1 MLPEDSC
8 EGLPALQDAQLSS
21 PPLNLP
27 PDVPAL
33 RTLYL
38 YLSAGCNLHCR
49 HCWITPTFVNGKPK
63 PAECLDFKALE
74 NAVAEA
80 KPLGLSSAKL
90 TGGEP
95 TLHPEF
101 VRIVD
106 FLADQDVR
114 LSMET
119 NGTLIDAELARH
131 LSEKKF
137 SHIAVSLD
145 SSDPAWHDRFRG
157 RREAFDDAVRG
168 VGHLVGAG
176 VRPQIIMSVCRDNLD
191 HIEALIALA
200 QKIGAGS
207 VKFNPVTPSGRGA
220 VMHSDGGG
228 LTFDEHIDLTRRI
241 RGELQDRF
249 PIHLCIMVP
258 PALLTA
264 KEILRDKGS
273 GGGCNVR
280 HILGLLG
287 TGEMALCGVGRN
299 VPELCFGTLG
309 RDSLRDVWISHPTLV
324 ALRKSLDAQSPGLCG
339 DCVHAKRC
347 LTHCVAMNYEMSGK
361 LVNVSPLCA
370 EAERRGVFPASR
382 RVGVG
387 ESAKVREF

>member
-1 MLPEDSC
+1 MLPEDC
-8 EGLPALQDAQLSS
+8 CDGLPDVTEAEQPS
-21 PPLNLP
+21 PELNLP

-33 RTLYL
+33 RTFYL

-49 HCWITPTFVNGKPK
+49 HCWITPTFVNGKPV
-63 PAECLDFKALE
+63 PAECLDFNALE
-74 NAVAEA
+74 QAVADA
-80 KPLGLSSAKL
+80 KPLGLTSAKL

-106 FLADQDVR
+106 FLADQGIGMT
-114 LSMET
+114 MET
-119 NGTLIDAELARH
+119 NGTLIDGNLARH
-131 LSEKKF
+131 LAAKKL

-145 SSDPAWHDRFRG
+145 SSDPAWHDSFRG
-157 RREAFDDAVRG
+157 RKGAFEDTVRG
-168 VGHLVGAG
+168 VSHLVEAG
-176 VRPQIIMSVCRDNLD
+176 FRPQIIMSVCRENLD
-191 HIEALIALA
+191 HIEGLIALV

-207 VKFNPVTPSGRGA
+207 VKFNPVTASGRGKE
-220 VMHSDGGG
+220 MHNDGGG
-228 LTFDEHIDLTRRI
+228 LSFDELMALTRRI

-249 PIHLCIMVP
+249 PIHLCIMIP

-264 KEILRDKGS
+264 KEILRDKS
-273 GGGCNVR
+273 AGGGCHVR
-280 HILGLLG
+280 NILGLLG

-309 RDSLRDVWISHPTLV
+309 KDNLRDVWISHPTLV
-324 ALRKSLDAQSPGLCG
+324 GLRKDLDGPFHGLCG

-347 LTHCVAMNYEMSGK
+347 LTHCVAMNYEMTGK

-370 EAERRGVFPASR
+370 EADRRGLFPVSR
-382 RVGVG
+382 RVGG
-387 ESAKVREF
+387 

>member
-1 MLPEDSC
+1 MTLPEDRC
-8 EGLPALQDAQLSS
+8 EGLPEIPEAELPTPTLE
-21 PPLNLP
+21 LP

-49 HCWITPTFVNGKPK
+49 HCWITPTFVNGKPV
-63 PAECLDFKALE
+63 PAECLEFKALE

-106 FLADQDVR
+106 FLADQDLR
-114 LSMET
+114 MTMET
-119 NGTLIDAELARH
+119 NGTLIDRNLAKH
-131 LSEKKF
+131 LSEKKL
-137 SHIAVSLD
+137 SHVAVSLD
-145 SSDPAWHDRFRG
+145 SADPAWHDRFRG
-157 RREAFDDAVRG
+157 RRGAFEDAVRG
-168 VGHLVGAG
+168 VGHLVEAG
-176 VRPQIIMSVCRDNLD
+176 FRPQIIMAVCRENLD

-200 QKIGAGS
+200 QKVGAGS
-207 VKFNPVTPSGRGA
+207 VKFNPVTASGRGA
-220 VMHSDGGG
+220 EMHSDGVG
-228 LTFDEHIDLTRRI
+228 LSFDEHLALTHRI

-258 PALLTA
+258 PALLTV
-264 KEILRDKGS
+264 KEILRYKGS
-273 GGGCNVR
+273 GGGCHVR
-280 HILGLLG
+280 HILGVLG

-299 VPELCFGTLG
+299 VPELCFGMLG
-309 RDSLRDVWISHPTLV
+309 KDRLRDVWMSHPTLIE
-324 ALRKSLDAQSPGLCG
+324 LRKDLNGPFPGLCG

-347 LTHCVAMNYEMSGK
+347 LTHCVAINYEMTGK

-370 EAERRGVFPASR
+370 EAEQQGVFPVSR
-382 RVGVG
+382 RI
-387 ESAKVREF
+387 SA

>member
-1 MLPEDSC
+1 MKLPEDSC
-8 EGLPALQDAQLSS
+8 EGLPEIPEVDLPS
-21 PPLNLP
+21 PTLDLP
-27 PDVPAL
+27 PDVPVL

-49 HCWITPTFVNGKPK
+49 HCWITPTFVNGKPV

-74 NAVAEA
+74 DAVAEA
-80 KPLGLSSAKL
+80 KPLGLSAAKL

-95 TLHPEF
+95 VLHPEF
-101 VRIVD
+101 GRIVD
-106 FLADQDVR
+106 FLTDQDLR
-114 LSMET
+114 LTMET
-119 NGTLIDAELARH
+119 NGTLIDRNLARH
-131 LSEKKF
+131 LFEKKL
-137 SHIAVSLD
+137 SHVAVSLD
-145 SSDPAWHDRFRG
+145 SSDSAWHDRFRG
-157 RREAFDDAVRG
+157 RRGAFEDAVRG
-168 VGHLVGAG
+168 VGHLVEAG
-176 VRPQIIMSVCRDNLD
+176 FRPQIIMSVCRENLD

-207 VKFNPVTPSGRGA
+207 VKFNPVTASGRGA
-220 VMHSDGGG
+220 EMHSDGIG
-228 LTFDEHIDLTRRI
+228 LSFDEHMALTHRI

-258 PALLTA
+258 PALLKV
-264 KEILRDKGS
+264 KEILRYRGS
-273 GGGCNVR
+273 GGGCHVR

-309 RDSLRDVWISHPTLV
+309 KDRLRDVWISHPTLV
-324 ALRKSLDAQSPGLCG
+324 GLRKDLDGPFPGLCS
-339 DCVHAKRC
+339 DCIHAKRC
-347 LTHCVAMNYEMSGK
+347 LTHCVAINYEMTGK

-382 RVGVG
+382 RI
-387 ESAKVREF
+387 S